1 MRGGYG
7 LERLGDGYF
16 ILYLWLIRVYMKVTE
31 HLLRADKTL
40 LSFEILPPLKGKS
53 VKNIYDVLD
62 PLMEFKPAFI
72 NVTYHRSEYIYKK
85 RGDERFDKVFI
96 RKRPGTVGICAAI
109 QFKYKIDSVAHII
122 CGGFTKEETEDAL
135 IDLSYLGIDNVLLLR
150 GDASKN
156 ERDFIPEAGGHS
168 HAVDLVRQV
177 VDMNHGKYLEEDSIQ
192 GNKTDFNIGVAGYPE
207 KHFESPNLKSDLK
220 HLKQKV
226 DAGAD
231 YIVTQMFFDNAKY
244 FSFVERCRAEGI
256 HVPIIPGIKP
266 ITAASQVHSI
276 PRTFHVDIPE
286 ALIDAVEQASDA
298 DAVRKAGVAWCIEQ
312 SRELV
317 QKGAPC
323 IHYYTMGNVEAMRA
337 IVREVF

>member
-1 MRGGYG
+1 MNSLGCLLAR
-7 LERLGDGYF
+7 LRLGALSLLF
-16 ILYLWLIRVYMKVTE
+16 IQESMKVTE
-31 HLLRADKTL
+31 HLSRADKTL

-53 VKNIYDVLD
+53 VQNIYDVLD

-156 ERDFIPEAGGHS
+156 ERDFIPEPGGHA
-168 HAVDLVRQV
+168 HAVDLVKQV
-177 VDMNHGKYLEEDSIQ
+177 VSMNHGIYLEEDSIQ
-192 GNKTDFNIGVAGYPE
+192 GYKTDFNIGVAGYPE
-207 KHFESPNLKSDLK
+207 KHFESPNVKSDLK
-220 HLKQKV
+220 YLKQKV
-226 DAGAD
+226 EAGAD
-231 YIVTQMFFDNAKY
+231 YIVTQMFFDNAQY
-244 FSFVERCRAEGI
+244 FAFVDRCRAEGI
-256 HVPIIPGIKP
+256 TVPIIPGIKP
-266 ITAASQVHSI
+266 ITAATQVHSI

-286 ALIDAVEQASDA
+286 PLIDAIEKCQNT
-298 DAVRKAGVAWCIEQ
+298 DAVRKAGVEWCIEQ

-317 QKGAPC
+317 TKGVPC
-323 IHYYTMGNVEAMRA
+323 IHYYTMGNVEAMRS
-337 IVREVF
+337 IVREAY

>member
-1 MRGGYG
+1 
-7 LERLGDGYF
+7 
-16 ILYLWLIRVYMKVTE
+16 MKVTE
-31 HLLRADKTL
+31 HLNRADKTL

-53 VKNIYDVLD
+53 IQNIYSVLD
-62 PLMEFKPAFI
+62 PLVEFKPAFI

-96 RKRPGTVGICAAI
+96 RKRPGTVGICAAV
-109 QFKYKIDSVAHII
+109 QFKYHIDSVAHII

-156 ERDFIPEAGGHS
+156 ERDFIPEPGGHR

-177 VDMNHGKYLEEDSIQ
+177 VDMNRGKYLEEDSIQ
-192 GNKTDFNIGVAGYPE
+192 GYKTDFNIGVAGYPE

-220 HLKQKV
+220 HLKEKI

-231 YIVTQMFFDNAKY
+231 YIVTQMFFDNQQFFA
-244 FSFVERCRAEGI
+244 FVDRCRAEGI
-256 HVPIIPGIKP
+256 TVPIIPGIKS
-266 ITAASQVHSI
+266 ITAASQIHSI

-286 ALIDAVEQASDA
+286 ALIDTIEKCTTAEAVK
-298 DAVRKAGVAWCIEQ
+298 KAGVAWCIEQ

-317 QKGAPC
+317 KAGVPC
-323 IHYYTMGNVEAMRA
+323 IHYYTMGNVDAMRS
-337 IVREVF
+337 ILTEVF